1 MSAREPPAE
10 NETRRHVTRAEA
22 APASLDAVVVEGAD
36 AGKRVA
42 IDASGGKILVGASE
56 LCDLRLADPTVSRRH
71 ASIERTDLGVL
82 LTDLGSTNG
91 TYLGDTRIVAA
102 YIAEGARIHIGV
114 ATLEVRSSD
123 AAPLKQRRAASLGRM
138 ASSSPR
144 MINVLTLC
152 QKLAPSDV
160 PVVLEGETGTGKER
174 LAESIHEASGRAAH
188 PFVVLD
194 CRTTPRELAEAYLF
208 GEVGADRAARP
219 GIFELAGEGTLLV
232 DEPGDLSLELQAKL
246 LRALDKSL
254 VQRVGD
260 PTPVPVS
267 ARIVV
272 ATCHDLDRLVEEGRL
287 REDLYHRLA
296 GARIEVPPLRRR
308 REDISALAGE
318 ILDGPGRQGFPARRV
333 SRAVRGVRLAGQRPR
348 ARGRSPALPRPRG
361 QRVAPHYTRAQAQ
374 GEAGRRPRRRRRWG
388 SPDARPRGEPRILG
402 GARARPRRVRARLP
416 RKGAGRQR
424 RQRRRRCRQVGDRK
438 ASLPAAAG
446 EAAVTA
452 DRPEDGA
459 TTPAC

>member
-144 MINVLTLC
+144 MMNVLTLC

-318 ILDGPGRQGFPARRV
+318 IWTDLGGKGLLPDEFLERFEGYDWPGNVRELEGALRRFLVLGDSVSLLITHAHRHKARPVDVPGDGAGGDLLTRVLAANLGYSEARERVLDEFERAYLEKALADSGGNVAVAAAKSGIARRHFQ
-333 SRAVRGVRLAGQRPR
+333 RLR
-348 ARGRSPALPRPRG
+348 AR
-361 QRVAPHYTRAQAQ
+361 QR
-374 GEAGRRPRRRRRWG
+374 
-388 SPDARPRGEPRILG
+388 
-402 GARARPRRVRARLP
+402 
-416 RKGAGRQR
+416 
-424 RQRRRRCRQVGDRK
+424 
-438 ASLPAAAG
+438 
-446 EAAVTA
+446 
-452 DRPEDGA
+452 
-459 TTPAC
+459 